1 MICINAAFIGISLGS
16 TQTMTTVLLAPPYS
30 WGFDNVGL
38 VVIAPFISSIFVM
51 LIGGYGSDKLTN
63 WMAKRRGGVREAEY
77 HLWNL
82 VFPLFCGVFG
92 CLLFGVGGE
101 YTSKVHWMAMLSAAA
116 ILIFA
121 FLTANIIASVLCIE
135 SYPQLAG

>member
-1 MICINAAFIGISLGS
+1 M
-16 TQTMTTVLLAPPYS
+16 
-30 WGFDNVGL
+30 
-38 VVIAPFISSIFVM
+38 
-51 LIGGYGSDKLTN
+51 
-63 WMAKRRGGVREAEY
+63 REAEY